1 MRTALALVALSLTA
15 GPVVALPMF
24 GGDGVTNA
32 ELAKAQQ
39 TARQKQAKAAHDAQ
53 AKCQQQALAA
63 VTAAQ
68 KAVARQS
75 CLESAAKNQATTHP
89 WVAPQL

>member
-1 MRTALALVALSLTA
+1 
-15 GPVVALPMF
+15 MF

-39 TARQKQAKAAHDAQ
+39 DAKIKKAKAAKDAQ
-53 AKCQQQALAA
+53 AKCMQQALAA
-63 VTAAQ
+63 TTAAQ
-68 KAVARQS
+68 KAVARQA
-75 CLESAAKNQATTHP
+75 CLESAAKDEAQTHP

>member
-1 MRTALALVALSLTA
+1 MRTALALVALSLA
-15 GPVVALPMF
+15 AWPVMALPMF
-24 GGDGVTNA
+24 GGDGVTNS

-39 TARQKQAKAAHDAQ
+39 DARLKKAKSAREAQ
-53 AKCQQQALAA
+53 AKCMQQALAA
-63 VTAAQ
+63 TTAAQ

-75 CLESAAKNQATTHP
+75 CLESAAKDDAQTHP